1 MEDRINQLETL
12 TAMQGETIAAL
23 NAEIFRQQQDMAG
36 LQRRIETLEKKME
49 QLSQPGEIA
58 GNERPPHW

>member
-1 MEDRINQLETL
+1 MEDRINRLESL
-12 TAMQGETIAAL
+12 AALQDDTIAAL
-23 NAEIFRQQQDMAG
+23 NAEIFRQQQDLSD

-49 QLSQPGEIA
+49 QLAQSGEIA